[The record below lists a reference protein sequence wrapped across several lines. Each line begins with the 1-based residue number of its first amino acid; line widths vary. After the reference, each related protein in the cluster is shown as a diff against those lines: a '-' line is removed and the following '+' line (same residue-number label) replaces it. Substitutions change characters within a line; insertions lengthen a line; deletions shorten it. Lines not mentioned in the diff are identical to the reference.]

1 MKFRHNILFLFIG
14 LSHIVLANA
23 PAPQDSIVLQ
33 LKWKHQFQFAGYYA
47 ALHKGYYKKAGLKV
61 VLKEANSKTH
71 SIEAVASGKA
81 QYGVASS
88 DLIVAR
94 SKGVP
99 VVLLANIFQHS
110 PHIFISKKHSDADN
124 IHDLE
129 HKAIELEPNT
139 AELLAYLKSEHVD
152 LLPSQI
158 KPHSFSVEPLVNNH
172 IYAMSGY
179 STDEPYDMQM
189 LNQPY
194 TIYNPRSSGIDFY
207 GDALFCSEQ
216 ELEDHPERVK
226 AFRQASIDGWKYA
239 LAHSDEIINLIYS
252 QYTQRHNLAHL
263 QYEANE
269 TQKLIVPEVIE
280 VGYINPHRWE
290 RIAEIYKELG
300 LLKNDPSLSEFI
312 YDPNPKT
319 NYFYWYL
326 SIAASLL
333 LLAGLS
339 WLVMYFFKLNK
350 NLRRE
355 ISLRIEKGKLLAEL
369 EERYRKLVENSPFPI
384 IITVPETGEI
394 LYVNDLATRIFEI
407 SQEKAMEQHVSVF
420 FSSLDERARY
430 IDAVMKHG
438 FVRDFEVSLRT
449 ASGRDFWAFMTANFI
464 QYKGNRALFTA
475 FVDISNRI
483 ELEAKL
489 KDALETKDKFFS
501 IIAHDLK
508 GPIGNLNSFFELLF
522 DHEENIQQEQLDQLL
537 LSCKNLAESTY
548 ELLDNL
554 LLWAQ
559 LQKNEISIQ
568 PTPQSLYEIASKST
582 RLFHA
587 PATQKNIQI
596 QNNICKDLVVNID
609 KNMMNTVIRNLVN
622 NAIKF
627 TPNNGQI
634 TLHCAKEES
643 HIHIQVSD
651 TGIGI
656 SAAKCESLFNEITTR
671 NSTLGTA
678 GEKGTGLGLLICK
691 DFVQKHGG
699 SIWVESEV
707 GKGSCFHFT
716 IAV

>member
-1 MKFRHNILFLFIG
+1 MKFPHYIALVLLG
-14 LSHIVLANA
+14 LSTTFRAA
-23 PAPQDSIVLQ
+23 SPAPQDSIVLQ

-47 ALHKGYYKKAGLKV
+47 ALHKGYYKKAGLNV

-71 SIEAVASGKA
+71 SIEAVSSGKA

-94 SKGVP
+94 NKGVP

-129 HKAIELEPNT
+129 HKTIELEPNT

-158 KPHSFSVEPLVNNH
+158 KPHSFSVEPLVNNQ

-189 LNQPY
+189 LNEPY
-194 TIYNPRSSGIDFY
+194 TVYNPRSSGIDFY

-226 AFRQASIDGWKYA
+226 AFRQATIDGWKYA
-239 LAHSDEIINLIYS
+239 LAHPDEIINLIYS

-263 QYEANE
+263 QYEARE

-290 RIAEIYKELG
+290 RISEIYKELG
-300 LLKNDPSLSEFI
+300 LLKKDTTLDGFI
-312 YDPNPKT
+312 YNPNPKT
-319 NYFYWYL
+319 NYFYIYL
-326 SIAASLL
+326 TIGAVLL
-333 LLAGLS
+333 LLSGLA
-339 WLVMYFFKLNK
+339 WLVVYFFRLNK
-350 NLRRE
+350 NLKKE

-369 EERYRKLVENSPFPI
+369 EERYRKLVENSPFPM
-384 IITVPETGEI
+384 IITIPETGEI
-394 LYVNDLATRIFEI
+394 LYVNDLATQIFEM
-407 SQEKAMEQHVSVF
+407 SLEKAMQQHVSVF

-430 IDAVMKHG
+430 IDAILKHG

-464 QYKGNRALFTA
+464 QYKGKRALFTA

-508 GPIGNLNSFFELLF
+508 GPIGNLNSFFELLIDQESSMEKEQQDLLF
-522 DHEENIQQEQLDQLL
+522 IQ
-537 LSCKNLAESTY
+537 CKNLAESTY

-559 LQKNEISIQ
+559 LQKNELLLQPSPVCLHELTAKSI
-568 PTPQSLYEIASKST
+568 
-582 RLFHA
+582 RLFQV
-587 PATQKNIQI
+587 PASAKSITI
-596 QNNICKDLVVNID
+596 QNDICPDLILNID
-609 KNMMNTVIRNLVN
+609 KNMINTVVRNLLN

-627 TPNNGQI
+627 TPNQGQI
-634 TLHCAKEES
+634 RLSCQVEDAT
-643 HIHIQVSD
+643 IRVQVSD
-651 TGIGI
+651 TGIGM
-656 SAAKCESLFNEITTR
+656 STAKCENLFNEITTK

-691 DFVQKHGG
+691 DFVEKHGG
-699 SIWVESEV
+699 KIWVESEV
-707 GKGSCFHFT
+707 GKGSSFYFT
-716 IAV
+716 IAL